1 MLIGFLLIGFLIY
14 WLISQKQTDVVSK
27 TNRSIEALEIAKARL
42 ASGEI
47 TIDEYEIIKNAIR

>member
-1 MLIGFLLIGFLIY
+1 MLIGLLLIGFLIY
-14 WLISQKQTDVVSK
+14 WLISQKQTDAVSK

>member
-1 MLIGFLLIGFLIY
+1 MLIGLLLIGFLIY